1 MKKQYARRDDV
12 RTAFTFLLSENDRF
26 VAVDDDAVF

>member
-12 RTAFTFLLSENDRF
+12 RTVFLLSENDRF

>member
-12 RTAFTFLLSENDRF
+12 RTAFLLSENDRF